1 MKVTKNYGSYL
12 FALAKLESL
21 KWAKQEGEDVLA
33 ELVVDED
40 LVDLFVRGSGG
51 V

>member
-21 KWAKQEGEDVLA
+21 KWAKQEGE
-33 ELVVDED
+33 
-40 LVDLFVRGSGG
+40 RWNHNWTKS
-51 V
+51 